1 MLVFILI
8 FAHSYVYLVY
18 IIGNLY
24 IGDSMNI
31 IIYAS
36 ILTFKI
42 IENALAT
49 LRIIVIA
56 NGKKKLGAF
65 LQFLIALIWIL
76 VTGTVIT
83 NVKEDPLK
91 VFFFA
96 LGSLLG
102 SYIGSVLEEKIAM
115 GNNVFMVVVNNSIAE
130 KIENSIKNKEN
141 VYSLKLTSSNK
152 TLLLISL
159 PRKIRS
165 KIIKI
170 IKEYDSGAVIL
181 SEKAKVFNHV

>member
-1 MLVFILI
+1 MQ
-8 FAHSYVYLVY
+8 
-18 IIGNLY
+18 
-24 IGDSMNI
+24 I
-31 IIYAS
+31 IIYIG
-36 ILTFKI
+36 ILFFKI

-56 NGKKKLGAF
+56 NGKKKMGAF

-76 VTGTVIT
+76 VTGTVIS

-115 GNNVFMVVVNNSIAE
+115 GNNVFMVVVNNEVAL
-130 KIENSIKNKEN
+130 KIEDNIKNKEN

-152 TLLLISL
+152 TLLMISL

-165 KIIKI
+165 KIINI
-170 IKEYDSGAVIL
+170 IKTYDKDAIIL
-181 SEKAKVFNHV
+181 SEKVKVFNHV